1 MSTTASVDIDIA
13 KVSNPQKAA
22 IILVALGSE
31 LAAEVV
37 RHLTEAEMEKVTVE
51 ILNVGNI
58 PREVQRAVFREFRY
72 ICQAHVSLLRG
83 GVEYAREV
91 LEQALGPDQADR
103 VIERIINAVEERPF
117 SFVRRNDP
125 AEIVGFLQT
134 EHPQTIALVLA
145 HLPVDKAAGVMA
157 HLPADLRPEVAM
169 RIATMNR
176 SSPEVVREV
185 ERVLRRKISPTM
197 VEDNKVVGGVPALV
211 DIINHSD
218 RTTERTILE
227 TLEQQFPELAD
238 EIKKQLFVFEDIV
251 KLDDRSIQQILREV
265 DSKDLALALK
275 GASDEVKQKVFRNMS
290 ERAATMLRE
299 DMEFMGP
306 VRLRN
311 VEEAQTKVVA
321 VIRRLEETGVIE
333 ISRGSEDAFVT

>member
-1 MSTTASVDIDIA
+1 MAANVSEDIDISKISNTQ
-13 KVSNPQKAA
+13 KVA

-37 RHLTEAEMEKVTVE
+37 RHFTEAEMERVTIE

-83 GVEYAREV
+83 GVDYAREV
-91 LEQALGPDQADR
+91 LEQALGPDQADK

-125 AEIVGFLQT
+125 AEIVGFLQG

-157 HLPADLRPEVAM
+157 HLPPDVRPEVAM

-197 VEDNKVVGGVPALV
+197 IEDNKVVGGVSALV
-211 DIINHSD
+211 EIINHSD
-218 RTTERTILE
+218 RTTERTIFE

-251 KLDDRSIQQILREV
+251 KLDDRAIQQILREV
-265 DSKDLALALK
+265 DSKELALALK
-275 GASDEVKQKVFRNMS
+275 GASDEVKQKIFRNMS
-290 ERAATMLRE
+290 ERAGTMLRE

-321 VIRRLEETGVIE
+321 VIRRLEEAGVIE
-333 ISRGSEDAFVT
+333 ISRGNEDAFVV